1 MKTYELTYLIL
12 PELSLEEAQGLISKI
27 EPILRKEDGALIENK
42 VQKTI
47 RLGYQIKN
55 KKQAHLA
62 ILVFQ
67 INPEKIR
74 SFQKNLREIP
84 EILRFLISIVKPVRA
99 RKEVPKKQIQKE
111 TSKETLKEAPEV
123 TRKKPALKEKKV
135 ELTEIE
141 KKLEEILGE

>member
-1 MKTYELTYLIL
+1 MKTYELTYLIS

-27 EPILRKEDGALIENK
+27 EPILQKEEGVLIENK

-47 RLGYQIKN
+47 RLGYEIKN
-55 KKQAHLA
+55 RRQAHLA
-62 ILVFQ
+62 VLVFQ

-74 SFQKNLREIP
+74 SLQKNLKEIP
-84 EILRFLISIVKPVRA
+84 EILRFLISIVKPVKVK
-99 RKEVPKKQIQKE
+99 KEVPKKQIQKE
-111 TSKETLKEAPEV
+111 TSKETPEV
-123 TRKKPALKEKKV
+123 TRKRPALKEKKV